1 VAIALGHHGDIF
13 SSIDTVPGNAAIR
26 DVYKQRG
33 IERWS
38 ERVTETFALPS
49 LVEQQYHEY
58 CDEHFIGLRQR
69 ESMPTPNRAVKRASE
84 IINPGSAPDQPK
96 RGHSNTPQTPAIERE
111 IRELS

>member
-1 VAIALGHHGDIF
+1 MRSLHEPLRLSQHRGGYFERIGSAGQDATKSLLREWCSQFYGRQLYVAIALGHHGDIF

-49 LVEQQYHEY
+49 LVEQQY
-58 CDEHFIGLRQR
+58 
-69 ESMPTPNRAVKRASE
+69 
-84 IINPGSAPDQPK
+84 
-96 RGHSNTPQTPAIERE
+96 
-111 IRELS
+111 